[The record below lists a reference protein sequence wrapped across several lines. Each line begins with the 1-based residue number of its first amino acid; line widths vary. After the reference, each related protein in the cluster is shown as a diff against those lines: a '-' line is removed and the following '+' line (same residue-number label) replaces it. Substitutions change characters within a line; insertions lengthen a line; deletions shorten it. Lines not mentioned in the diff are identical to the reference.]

1 MKPTLKPGCLAM
13 IVKSAAGNEGK
24 IVTCVRYIPNYKF
37 VEPFGYRPS
46 WQVDRQ
52 LPAYGTSTGTWMNDT
67 IPASWLIPIND
78 PDLEIEIETK
88 QDIQLKEK
96 V

>member
-1 MKPTLKPGCLAM
+1 MKQTLKPGCHTM

-24 IVTCVRYIPNYKF
+24 IVTCVRYIPNHKF
-37 VEPFGYRPS
+37 VEPVGYQPA
-46 WQVDRQ
+46 WVLDRK
-52 LPAYGTSTGTWMNDT
+52 LPAYGTRMNDM
-67 IPASWLIPIND
+67 IPANWLIPIND
-78 PDLEIEIETK
+78 PDLEIETK

>member
-13 IVKSAAGNEGK
+13 IVKSMAGNKGK
-24 IVTCVRYIPNYKF
+24 IVTCLKFIPSYQFIASNPCPAWEMAQWLPTKEGGYNNVVR
-37 VEPFGYRPS
+37 
-46 WQVDRQ
+46 
-52 LPAYGTSTGTWMNDT
+52 
-67 IPASWLIPIND
+67 ASWLIPIND
-78 PDLEIEIETK
+78 PDLEIETN

>member
-24 IVTCVRYIPNYKF
+24 IVTCMKFIPEYLF
-37 VEPFGYRPS
+37 VQPYGRM
-46 WQVDRQ
+46 
-52 LPAYGTSTGTWMNDT
+52 PAWEMDQFMRGTAGVVVNI
-67 IPASWLIPIND
+67 IPASWLVPIND
-78 PDLEIEIETK
+78 PDLEIETK
-88 QDIQLKEK
+88 QDIHLKEK

>member
-1 MKPTLKPGCLAM
+1 MKQTLKPGCLAM
-13 IVKSAAGNEGK
+13 IIKSAAGNEGK
-24 IVTCVRYIPNYKF
+24 IVTCVKFIPEYLF
-37 VEPFGYRPS
+37 VQPFGYQPA
-46 WQVDRQ
+46 WQLDRQ
-52 LPAYGTSTGTWMNDT
+52 LPAYGTVTRMNDT

-78 PDLEIEIETK
+78 PDLEIETN